1 MQSELQEAKDD
12 LTEKVQLMETRD
24 AELKELDGKLVGSEK
39 QVKDAND
46 ENQRIKADWNA
57 LQETYHNVSLL
68 TFNIA
73 LY

>member
-12 LTEKVQLMETRD
+12 LTEKAQLMKTRD

-46 ENQRIKADWNA
+46 ENQRMKADWNA
-57 LQETYHNVSLL
+57 LQEGYRNVSLL